1 MSVRNIVRF
10 SSCAGFAALAALALG
25 NATAAPHS
33 VSPQLTIGPKALS
46 ASVVAPGY
54 GLFTCQVGL
63 IPGDV
68 CYDPYQIRHAYGT
81 DNLINAGYDGTG
93 RTIVI
98 IDAYQSP
105 TIVNDV
111 AVQSTFYGIPQLNL
125 TQIAPDGQVPYDEFD
140 GTMNGWAGEITLDVQ
155 WAHAIAPGAQIV
167 LVLAKTS
174 ADDDILSALNYAI
187 DNNLG
192 DVISMSFG
200 ENESCLDQ
208 NTVNAWHTAFTHAT
222 QKGMT
227 LFASTGDQGAS
238 QKTCDGQSWTLA
250 ASHPAT
256 DPLVSSVGGTE
267 LHAADYCLTQL
278 GCDPTQNPAAGTYQG
293 EFAWNELECANDAC
307 DLIKSEATGGGVSVV
322 FDAPPFQKS
331 LVKGKGRG
339 VPDVAYNAAIAH
351 GVLTFWTAYPS
362 DPADTAGFYGFGGTS
377 AGSPQ
382 WAAIVAIAD
391 QIAGRRLGYL
401 NSAFYQIG
409 QTPPNYSA
417 SFHDVTSG
425 DNSVLELDSSDNY
438 VEVDGYPALTRWDAT
453 TGLGSPKVDSIV
465 GRLIAFVS
473 PGDAVAAI
481 ATSKPHAKG
490 KPGFAGQKQAH

>member
-1 MSVRNIVRF
+1 MSVRNIARI

-25 NATAAPHS
+25 TATAAPHS
-33 VSPQLTIGPKALS
+33 VSPQLTIGPQA
-46 ASVVAPGY
+46 APAGVVAPGY
-54 GLFTCQVGL
+54 GLFACQVGFT
-63 IPGDV
+63 PGDI
-68 CYDPYQIRHAYGT
+68 CYDPYQMRHAYGT

-98 IDAYQSP
+98 IDAFQSP
-105 TIVNDV
+105 TLASDV
-111 AVQSTFYGIPQLNL
+111 GTFSSFYELPAINL
-125 TQIAPDGQVPYDEFD
+125 TQIAPDGQVPYNETDPV
-140 GTMNGWAGEITLDVQ
+140 MNGWAGEITLDVT
-155 WAHAIAPGAQIV
+155 WAHAIAPGANIV
-167 LVLAKTS
+167 LVLARTAS
-174 ADDDILSALNYAI
+174 DDDILSALNYAI

-208 NTVNAWHTAFTHAT
+208 DTVTAWHTAFTHAT

-238 QKTCDGQSWTLA
+238 QHTCDGQSWTLA

-267 LHAADYCLTQL
+267 LHAADYCLSQL
-278 GCDPTQNPAAGTYQG
+278 GCDPTQNPPAGTYQG
-293 EFAWNELECANDAC
+293 EIAWNELVCADIAC
-307 DLIKSEATGGGVSVV
+307 DLVKSEATGGGVSVV

-351 GVLTFWTAYPS
+351 GVLTFWTALPS

-391 QIAGRRLGYL
+391 QVAGRRLGYL

-409 QTPPNYSA
+409 QAPPNYSA
-417 SFHDVTSG
+417 SLHDITSG
-425 DNSVLELDSSDNY
+425 DNSVFELDSANNY

-465 GRLIAFVS
+465 GRLIAFTS

-490 KPGFAGQKQAH
+490 TPGFAGQKQAH

>member
-1 MSVRNIVRF
+1 MSVRNIARI
-10 SSCAGFAALAALALG
+10 SSCAGFAALAALAL
-25 NATAAPHS
+25 NATAAPHT
-33 VSPQLTIGPKALS
+33 VSPQLTIGPKAVP
-46 ASVVAPGY
+46 AGIVAPDY

-111 AVQSTFYGIPQLNL
+111 AMQSTFYGIPQLNL
-125 TQIAPDGQVPYDEFD
+125 TQIAPDGQVPYNQFSSN
-140 GTMNGWAGEITLDVQ
+140 MNGWAGEITLDVQ
-155 WAHAIAPGAQIV
+155 WAHAIAPGAQIA

-174 ADDDILSALNYAI
+174 ADSDILSALNYAI

-208 NTVNAWHTAFTHAT
+208 DTVNAWHSAFTHAT

-238 QKTCDGQSWTLA
+238 QQTCDGQSWTLA

-256 DPLVSSVGGTE
+256 DPLVSAVGGTE
-267 LHAADYCLTQL
+267 LHAADYCLSAL
-278 GCDPTQNPAAGTYQG
+278 GCDPTQNPAFGTYQG
-293 EFAWNELECANDAC
+293 EIAWNELECADTAC
-307 DLIKSEATGGGVSVV
+307 DLISSEATGGGVSVV
-322 FDAPPFQKS
+322 FDAPAFQKS

-351 GVLTFWTAYPS
+351 GVLTYWTRFPS
-362 DPADTAGFYGFGGTS
+362 VPSQTGFYTFGGTS

-391 QIAGRRLGYL
+391 QAAGRRLGYL

-409 QTPPNYSA
+409 QTPRRST
-417 SFHDVTSG
+417 TS
-425 DNSVLELDSSDNY
+425 
-438 VEVDGYPALTRWDAT
+438 PAATIQCSRSTVRTTRSRST
-453 TGLGSPKVDSIV
+453 VIP
-465 GRLIAFVS
+465 R
-473 PGDAVAAI
+473 
-481 ATSKPHAKG
+481 
-490 KPGFAGQKQAH
+490 

>member
-1 MSVRNIVRF
+1 MSVRTIARI

-25 NATAAPHS
+25 SATAAPRT
-33 VSPQLTIGPKALS
+33 VSPQLTIGPRAVP
-46 ASVVAPGY
+46 AGVVAPDY
-54 GLFTCQVGL
+54 GLFQCQVGL

-68 CYDPYQIRHAYGT
+68 CYDPYQMRHAYGT
-81 DNLINAGYDGTG
+81 DNLISAGYDGTG

-111 AVQSTFYGIPQLNL
+111 AVQSTFYGIAQLSL
-125 TQIAPDGQVPYDEFD
+125 TQYAPDGQVAYNEFSSN
-140 GTMNGWAGEITLDVQ
+140 MNGWAGEITLDVQ
-155 WAHAIAPGAQIV
+155 WAHAIAPGAQIA
-167 LVLAKTS
+167 LVLARTS
-174 ADDDILSALNYAI
+174 NDADILSALNYAI

-200 ENESCLDQ
+200 ENETCLDQ
-208 NTVNAWHTAFTHAT
+208 DTVTAWHAAFARAT

-227 LFASTGDQGAS
+227 LFASSGDQGAA
-238 QKTCDGQSWTLA
+238 QMTCDGNSWTLV
-250 ASHPAT
+250 ASHPAS
-256 DPLVSSVGGTE
+256 DPLVSGVGGTE

-278 GCDPTQNPAAGTYQG
+278 GCDPTQNPAFGTYQG
-293 EFAWNELECANDAC
+293 EIAWNELESGG
-307 DLIKSEATGGGVSVV
+307 SEATGGGISVV

-331 LVKGKGRG
+331 LVKSSGRG

-351 GVLTFWTAYPS
+351 SVLTYWTRFPS
-362 DPADTAGFYGFGGTS
+362 VPSQTGFYGFGGTS

-391 QIAGRRLGYL
+391 QAAGRRLGYL
-401 NSAFYQIG
+401 NAAFYQIG
-409 QTPPNYSA
+409 QTPPNYGA
-417 SFHDVTSG
+417 SFHDITSG
-425 DNSVLELDSSDNY
+425 DNSVLELDSTNNV
-438 VEVDGYPALTRWDAT
+438 VEVDGYLALTRWDAA
-453 TGLGSPKVDSIV
+453 TGLGSPKADAIV
-465 GRLIAFVS
+465 GRLIALAA

-490 KPGFAGQKQAH
+490 TPGFAGQKQAD